1 MSTEP
6 TLDSVIEHRSLYG
19 IQQGTPQSSSF
30 KLVRTKM
37 WDFINCGRDLTEFIG
52 PIWRYWKDAYP

>member
-6 TLDSVIEHRSLYG
+6 TLDGVIKHRSLNG
-19 IQQGTPQSSSF
+19 IQQGTPQTSSF

-37 WDFINCGRDLTEFIG
+37 WDFINCGREFINPRADLG
-52 PIWRYWKDAYP
+52 LWKDAYT